1 MNGFVFV
8 IAAVSVV
15 FAIAAI
21 FLGKLKKRWLKYI
34 PAILAFASAIALM
47 IKAYRFSEGFE
58 ALGYFILMIL
68 ALIVFV
74 VALITAV
81 IVEIIGVRKR
91 RAGRGTER
99 KGPDGGG
106 PEIAGSDGG
115 RPEITGPD
123 DGGTEGKGPDG
134 GGPDGT
140 VG

>member
-34 PAILAFASAIALM
+34 PAILAFSSAIALM

-68 ALIVFV
+68 ALIVFA

-81 IVEIIGVRKR
+81 IIEIMGVRKR
-91 RAGRGTER
+91 RAGRRPDRE
-99 KGPDGGG
+99 GPDGG
-106 PEIAGSDGG
+106 ES
-115 RPEITGPD
+115 EITGPV
-123 DGGTEGKGPDG
+123 DGGEIERKGPDG

-140 VG
+140 AG